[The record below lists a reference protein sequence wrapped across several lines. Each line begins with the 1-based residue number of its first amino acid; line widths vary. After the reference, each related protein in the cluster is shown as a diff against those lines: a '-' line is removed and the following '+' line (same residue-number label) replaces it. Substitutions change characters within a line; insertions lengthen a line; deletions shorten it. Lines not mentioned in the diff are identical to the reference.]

1 MSWSKFDD
9 GVIVNGKNHVVIHS
23 LFDHREGTEKVDGG
37 ASLVGVANEL
47 GVQLLVAGKGD
58 ASGLFVV
65 VIEQFCVGIIEFLDA
80 FVGHPVDAVYPEFSR
95 ADSAITIYVNEGLKG
110 ARHIIE
116 GLAYTVCLNSLLK
129 LLGTDFTVLVE
140 ISQFSDL
147 VPQVS
152 HDLLVLLEGGVV
164 PLAFALNDGVANG
177 QAFEVVLVQ
186 EAVVVN
192 VVHIPDDEL
201 DAVVPRVSHC
211 SQVCT
216 D

>member
-1 MSWSKFDD
+1 MSRR
-9 GVIVNGKNHVVIHS
+9 IHS
-23 LFDHREGTEKVDGG
+23 LFDHSEGTEKAHG
-37 ASLVGVANEL
+37 GVANEL

-58 ASGLFVV
+58 ATGLLVV
-65 VIEQFCVGIIEFLDA
+65 VIEQFCVGIVLDA
-80 FVGHPVDAVYPEFSR
+80 FVGHPVDAVYPEFSK
-95 ADSAITIYVNEGLKG
+95 ADSAITINVNSFEIYVNEGLKG

-211 SQVCT
+211 SL
-216 D
+216 

>member
-1 MSWSKFDD
+1 MAKLNTN
-9 GVIVNGKNHVVIHS
+9 V
-23 LFDHREGTEKVDGG
+23 
-37 ASLVGVANEL
+37 ASLI
-47 GVQLLVAGKGD
+47 QCDYLL
-58 ASGLFVV
+58 S
-65 VIEQFCVGIIEFLDA
+65 QCVS
-80 FVGHPVDAVYPEFSR
+80 VDTQYSK
-95 ADSAITIYVNEGLKG
+95 ITINVNSFEIDVNEGLKG
-110 ARHIIE
+110 ARHITE
-116 GLAYTVCLNSLLK
+116 GLAYTVCLNCLPK
-129 LLGTDFTVLVE
+129 FLGIDFTVLQKFSTYLLLWIVGSPWDCFGGFRTIDYMYSTGTHGSKLALYLVE

-211 SQVCT
+211 SVEKKAQ
-216 D
+216 

>member
-1 MSWSKFDD
+1 MEKIMSRR
-9 GVIVNGKNHVVIHS
+9 IHS

-37 ASLVGVANEL
+37 AALVGVANEL

-80 FVGHPVDAVYPEFSR
+80 FVGHPVDAVYPEFSK
-95 ADSAITIYVNEGLKG
+95 ADSAITINVNSFEIYVNEGLKG

-211 SQVCT
+211 SLVCT